1 MSALPEFVWLNGRVV
16 RTSEA
21 RLSPFEHG
29 YTVGNGVFETLAFRE
44 GGFVALQRHH
54 DRLVNSCTSM
64 GLQVPSLEV
73 FREGL
78 IEVMK
83 ANAMSEARL
92 RFTVSTGEGP
102 PATNAVE
109 GNATMLAVAT
119 SLKPWPPTESV
130 VIVPWTRNANDP
142 LAGIKSTSYGGNV
155 RALSYAKAR
164 GAGEAIFANTS
175 GHLCEGTGS
184 NVFLVRDG
192 RVLTPPLS
200 SGCLAGVTRALV
212 IESSGAIEQDI
223 PIEWFEHAEEAF
235 LTSSTRDVH
244 PIAAING
251 RALKIVNGEQTQR
264 AAVALLEDI
273 HRQNSLESEIATEQD
288 Q

>member
-21 RLSPFEHG
+21 RLPPFEHG

-44 GGFVALQRHH
+44 GAFVALQRHH
-54 DRLVNSCTSM
+54 DRLVHSCTAM
-64 GLQVPSLEV
+64 GLQMPPLEL

-83 ANAMSEARL
+83 ANSMSEARL
-92 RFTVSTGEGP
+92 RFTVSAGEGL
-102 PATNAVE
+102 PATNATE
-109 GNATMLAVAT
+109 GRATMLAVAT
-119 SLKPWPPTESV
+119 PLKPWPATESV

-155 RALSYAKAR
+155 RALAHAKAR

-200 SGCLAGVTRALV
+200 SGCLAGITRALV
-212 IESSGAIEQDI
+212 MESSEVAEQDI

-251 RALKIVNGEQTQR
+251 RALAVVNGDLTQH
-264 AAVALLEDI
+264 AAAALRSRLQQVAD
-273 HRQNSLESEIATEQD
+273 
-288 Q
+288 

>member
-1 MSALPEFVWLNGRVV
+1 MSTLPEFVWLNGEVV
-16 RTSEA
+16 CTSEA

-29 YTVGNGVFETLAFRE
+29 FTVGNGVFETLAFRE
-44 GGFVALQRHH
+44 GAFVALKRHH
-54 DRLVNSCTSM
+54 DRLTHSCSAM

-73 FREGL
+73 FRDGL
-78 IEVMK
+78 MEVMK
-83 ANAMSEARL
+83 ANAMAEARL
-92 RFTVSTGEGP
+92 RFTVSAGEGL

-109 GNATMLAVAT
+109 GRATMLAVAT
-119 SLKPWPPTESV
+119 PLKPWPPTESV

-155 RALSYAKAR
+155 RALAQAKAR
-164 GAGEAIFANTS
+164 GAGEAIFTNTS

-184 NVFLVRDG
+184 NVFLVRNG
-192 RVLTPPLS
+192 CVLTPPLS

-212 IESSGAIEQDI
+212 IESSEVIEQDI
-223 PIEWFEHAEEAF
+223 PIEWFEHADEAF

-251 RALKIVNGEQTQR
+251 RALAVVNGDLTR
-264 AAVALLEDI
+264 HAAAALRERLKQVAD
-273 HRQNSLESEIATEQD
+273 
-288 Q
+288 

>member
-1 MSALPEFVWLNGRVV
+1 MSALPEFVWLNGDVV
-16 RTSEA
+16 RTCEA

-29 YTVGNGVFETLAFRE
+29 FTVGNGVFETLAFRD
-44 GGFVALQRHH
+44 GAFLALQRHH
-54 DRLVNSCTSM
+54 DRLMHSCTAM
-64 GLQVPSLEV
+64 GLRVPSLEA
-73 FREGL
+73 FRSAL
-78 IEVMK
+78 FEVMQ
-83 ANAMSEARL
+83 ANGMAEARL
-92 RFTVSTGEGP
+92 RFTVSAGEGL

-119 SLKPWPPTESV
+119 PLKPWPPTESV
-130 VIVPWTRNANDP
+130 VVVPWTRNADDP

-155 RALSYAKAR
+155 RALAYAKER
-164 GAGEAIFANTS
+164 GAGEAVFANTR

-212 IESSGAIEQDI
+212 IASSDVVEQDV

-244 PIAAING
+244 AIAAING
-251 RALKIVNGEQTQR
+251 RALAVVNGSATQR
-264 AAVALLEDI
+264 AATALREVL
-273 HRQNSLESEIATEQD
+273 RAES
-288 Q
+288 

>member
-1 MSALPEFVWLNGRVV
+1 MSTLPEFVWLNGEVV
-16 RTSEA
+16 CTSEA

-29 YTVGNGVFETLAFRE
+29 FTVGNGVFETLAFRE
-44 GGFVALQRHH
+44 GAFVALKRHH
-54 DRLVNSCTSM
+54 DRLTHSCSAM

-73 FREGL
+73 FRDGL
-78 IEVMK
+78 MEVMK
-83 ANAMSEARL
+83 ANAMAEARL
-92 RFTVSTGEGP
+92 RFTVSAGEGL

-109 GNATMLAVAT
+109 GRATMLAVAT
-119 SLKPWPPTESV
+119 PLKPWPPTESV

-155 RALSYAKAR
+155 RALAQAKAR
-164 GAGEAIFANTS
+164 GAGEAIFTNTS

-192 RVLTPPLS
+192 CVLTPPLS

-212 IESSGAIEQDI
+212 IESSEVIEQDI
-223 PIEWFEHAEEAF
+223 PIEWFEHADEAF

-251 RALKIVNGEQTQR
+251 RALAVVNGDLTR
-264 AAVALLEDI
+264 HAAAALRERLKQVAD
-273 HRQNSLESEIATEQD
+273 
-288 Q
+288 

>member
-1 MSALPEFVWLNGRVV
+1 MSSLPEFVWINGRVV

-44 GGFVALQRHH
+44 GGFVALERHH
-54 DRLVNSCTSM
+54 VRLTHSCAAM
-64 GLQVPSLEV
+64 GLPVPPLND
-73 FREGL
+73 FRAAL
-78 IEVMK
+78 MD
-83 ANAMSEARL
+83 AMLGNGMNEARL
-92 RFTVSTGEGP
+92 RFTVSAGEGQ

-109 GNATMLAVAT
+109 GHATMLAVAT
-119 SLKPWPPTESV
+119 PLKPWPPTESV

-155 RALSYAKAR
+155 RALAHAKAH
-164 GAGEAIFANTS
+164 GAGEAIFANTR

-192 RVLTPPLS
+192 CVLTPPLS

-212 IESSGAIEQDI
+212 IESSTAIEQDI
-223 PIEWFEHAEEAF
+223 PIEWFEQADEAF

-244 PIAAING
+244 PIAAIDG
-251 RALKIVNGEQTQR
+251 RALAVVNGEATQR
-264 AAVALLEDI
+264 VAAALVAALAAEAQAD
-273 HRQNSLESEIATEQD
+273 A
-288 Q
+288 

>member
-1 MSALPEFVWLNGRVV
+1 MSALPEFVWLNGDVV

-29 YTVGNGVFETLAFRE
+29 FTVGNGVFETLAFRD
-44 GGFVALQRHH
+44 GAFLALQRHH
-54 DRLVNSCTSM
+54 DRLTHSCTAM
-64 GLQVPSLEV
+64 GLRVPSLET
-73 FREGL
+73 FRSAL
-78 IEVMK
+78 FEVMQ
-83 ANAMSEARL
+83 ANGMAEARL
-92 RFTVSTGEGP
+92 RFTVSAGEGL

-119 SLKPWPPTESV
+119 PLKPWPPTESV
-130 VIVPWTRNANDP
+130 VIAPWTRNADDP

-155 RALSYAKAR
+155 RALAYAKER
-164 GAGEAIFANTS
+164 GAGEAIFANTR

-212 IESSGAIEQDI
+212 IASSDVVEQDV

-244 PIAAING
+244 AIAAING
-251 RALKIVNGEQTQR
+251 RALAVVNGSATQR
-264 AAVALLEDI
+264 AATALREVL
-273 HRQNSLESEIATEQD
+273 RAES
-288 Q
+288 

>member
-1 MSALPEFVWLNGRVV
+1 MSALPEFVWLNGDVV

-29 YTVGNGVFETLAFRE
+29 FTVGNGVFETLAFRD
-44 GGFVALQRHH
+44 GAFVALERHH
-54 DRLVNSCTSM
+54 VRLIHSCTAM

-73 FREGL
+73 FRAGL

-83 ANAMSEARL
+83 ANSMTEARL
-92 RFTVSTGEGP
+92 RFTVSAGEGL

-109 GNATMLAVAT
+109 GKATLLAVAT
-119 SLKPWPPTESV
+119 PLKPWPPTESV
-130 VIVPWTRNANDP
+130 VIVPWTRNEHDP

-155 RALSYAKAR
+155 RALAHAKAH
-164 GAGEAIFANTS
+164 GAGEAIFANTR

-200 SGCLAGVTRALV
+200 SGCLGGVTRALV
-212 IESSGAIEQDI
+212 IESSTVIEQDI
-223 PIEWFEHAEEAF
+223 LIEWFEQADEAF

-251 RALKIVNGEQTQR
+251 RALAVVNGEATQR
-264 AAVALLEDI
+264 AAAALREALAE
-273 HRQNSLESEIATEQD
+273 A
-288 Q
+288 